1 MHEELREKVTED
13 VEVVGKVGRE
23 QIVEE
28 EVEVEELVGG
38 IVEEVVEDKVAE
50 ESVGERGVV
59 NKEIV

>member
-13 VEVVGKVGRE
+13 VEVVEKVGGE

-50 ESVGERGVV
+50 ESVGEGGVV
-59 NKEIV
+59 NKELV